1 MIWYEVLALVVVAL
15 GFLGFVVKNAR
26 WKRLIE
32 NTKVVVEEARK
43 ALEDGKITKAEW
55 LQIAATA
62 LGAFIPE

>member
-1 MIWYEVLALVVVAL
+1 MVWYEVLGVVVPVLA
-15 GFLGFVVKNAR
+15 FVAFMVKNAK

-43 ALEDGKITKAEW
+43 ALEDGKITKSEW

>member
-1 MIWYEVLALVVVAL
+1 MVWYEILGMVSPVLLFIA
-15 GFLGFVVKNAR
+15 FLIKNAK
-26 WKRLIE
+26 WKRIIE
-32 NTKVVVEEARK
+32 NTEIVVKEARV